1 MYLWSIRAS
10 VLLTAGPTSSQG
22 QLEDV
27 PVDFTEVAVPVSHQ
41 LQQAQ
46 NEFFFS
52 GDLMHRFIKR
62 EWLRN
67 PDYGERHL
75 GQLPPGPRRGD
86 GYK

>member
-1 MYLWSIRAS
+1 M
-10 VLLTAGPTSSQG
+10 SSQG

-27 PVDFTEVAVPVSHQ
+27 PTDFMEVAVPMTHQ

-52 GDLMHRFIKR
+52 GDLMYRFIET

-67 PDYGERHL
+67 PD
-75 GQLPPGPRRGD
+75 
-86 GYK
+86 